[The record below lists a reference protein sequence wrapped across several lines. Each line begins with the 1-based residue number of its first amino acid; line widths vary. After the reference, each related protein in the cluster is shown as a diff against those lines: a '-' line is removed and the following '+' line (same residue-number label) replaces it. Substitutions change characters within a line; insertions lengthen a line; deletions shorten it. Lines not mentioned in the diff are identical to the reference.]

1 MHDGILRMASVSKG
15 PPMDNTYID
24 KARHQRQE
32 IGSPEKVE
40 DEPIVLRRN
49 RTRRLTTLRKSLAWD
64 KAFFTDDG
72 NHDRHLL

>member
-15 PPMDNTYID
+15 PPMDNDYID
-24 KARHQRQE
+24 KARQQRQE

-72 NHDRHLL
+72 NHDQHLI